1 MMRHRWLLA
10 VIGLAF
16 AAGCSG
22 GRDTELLGEPEP
34 SQVAESEAPPD
45 EWDAETGLDA
55 PLDSLEMFADLRFY
69 GSWFDI
75 YPYGWVW
82 RPIVVSDWAPM
93 TQGHWVWT
101 IYGWMWVSYD
111 PFGWATYNYGYWVN
125 DFTFGWVWVPTCE
138 WYPVRCEWLVWD
150 DYVGWAPMPPPG
162 VRFRDP
168 WEEADY
174 ESWIVVPTTKFK
186 NVEVSRY
193 RVPPKFKAGSS
204 ERTLRREP
212 PQSQMVERIT
222 GHTLQATNVT
232 VEKVPFGTQQLTRV
246 VLPADE
252 QAIIDQQRGRM
263 KTPILPPPPP
273 PPANDEGSG
282 GSKGSDDSVDKPV
295 KQKAT
300 PPPAKKEPPAKFKE
314 KNAKDSKDSEEK
326 KKDGDSKDD
335 GKSKGR

>member
-1 MMRHRWLLA
+1 MMGYRWLIL

-16 AAGCSG
+16 AIGCSG
-22 GRDTELLGEPEP
+22 GRDTELLGDPEP
-34 SQVAESEAPPD
+34 AQLTESEAPPE
-45 EWDAETGLDA
+45 EWDAEAGFDA
-55 PLDSLEMFADLRFY
+55 PVDSLEMFSDLRFY

-125 DFTFGWVWVPTCE
+125 DFTFGWVWVPACQ
-138 WYPVRCEWLVWD
+138 WYPVQCEWLVWD

-168 WEEADY
+168 WEQTDY
-174 ESWIVVPTTKFK
+174 DPWVVVPAGKFK
-186 NVEVSRY
+186 NTEVVRY
-193 RVPPKFKAGSS
+193 RVPAKFKAGSS
-204 ERTLRREP
+204 ERSLRREP
-212 PQSQMVERIT
+212 PQSQSIERII

-232 VEKVPFGTQQLTRV
+232 LDKVPFGSQQLTRV

-252 QAIIDQQRGRM
+252 QAIIEQQRGRM
-263 KTPILPPPPP
+263 KTPALPPPP
-273 PPANDEGSG
+273 PPANGGGSG
-282 GSKGSDDSVDKPV
+282 GSKGSDDSVEKPA
-295 KQKAT
+295 KQKST
-300 PPPAKKEPPAKFKE
+300 PPPAKKDPPAKFKQ
-314 KNAKDSKDSEEK
+314 KNAKDSKGSDEK

-335 GKSKGR
+335 GKAKG